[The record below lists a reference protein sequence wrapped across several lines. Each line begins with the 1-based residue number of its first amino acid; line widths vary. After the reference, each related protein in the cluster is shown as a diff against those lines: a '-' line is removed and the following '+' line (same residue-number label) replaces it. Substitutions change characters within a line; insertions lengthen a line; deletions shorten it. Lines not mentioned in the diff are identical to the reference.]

1 MPKKNT
7 LPQKNNEVEFDA
19 SNSSK
24 DVVDSLADFEKEIEK
39 SGKKEYILRL
49 YVTGATPQS
58 LKAITNLKKIC
69 EEHLKNRYTLE
80 IIDIYQQ
87 PHLAE
92 GDQIIAAPTLI
103 KFLPI
108 PLKKLI
114 GDMSNKERVLLGLD
128 LKSKE

>member
-1 MPKKNT
+1 MTKNT
-7 LPQKNNEVEFDA
+7 TVKKQSSAHDITEGFEDAIKTNNN
-19 SNSSK
+19 SN
-24 DVVDSLADFEKEIEK
+24 
-39 SGKKEYILRL
+39 YILRL

-58 LKAITNLKKIC
+58 IRAITNIKKIC

-92 GDQIIAAPTLI
+92 GDQIVAAPTLI
-103 KFLPI
+103 KKLPY

-114 GDMSNKERVLLGLD
+114 GDMSNTERVLLGLD
-128 LKSKE
+128 LKSKNNER